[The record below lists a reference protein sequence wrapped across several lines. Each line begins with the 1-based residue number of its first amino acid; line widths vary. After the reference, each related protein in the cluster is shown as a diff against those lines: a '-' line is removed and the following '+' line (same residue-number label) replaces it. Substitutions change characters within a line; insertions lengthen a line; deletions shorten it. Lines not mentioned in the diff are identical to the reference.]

1 MPAAD
6 DLLIEPS
13 SVEDGQSVDGLSETN
28 PDITPWLHW
37 LAELLPAAR
46 CIALVR
52 INSSGVPVSVSRN
65 PGSPALARSGDG
77 AGQSGKSPG

>member
-6 DLLIEPS
+6 DLLVEPS
-13 SVEDGQSVDGLSETN
+13 CLEDSQPVGGLGEANS
-28 PDITPWLHW
+28 DITAWLHW